1 LTGNLQKPEE
11 ADVIAAKLIAHLLE
25 PFHIA
30 EHSINIGASIGIA
43 YFPDDG
49 CDTQT
54 LTRMA
59 DEAMYAAKRQG
70 RNCYVKTTS
79 LD

>member
-1 LTGNLQKPEE
+1 
-11 ADVIAAKLIAHLLE
+11 LIEHLLE

-30 EHSINIGASIGIA
+30 EHSIRIGASIGIA